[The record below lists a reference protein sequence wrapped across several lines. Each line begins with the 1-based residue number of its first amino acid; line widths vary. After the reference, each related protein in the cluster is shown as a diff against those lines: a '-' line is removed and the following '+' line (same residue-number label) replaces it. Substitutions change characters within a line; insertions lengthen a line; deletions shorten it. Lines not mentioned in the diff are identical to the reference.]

1 MFIVHPSAYR
11 ADSIYKSVNYVHGT
25 IFIYILYLLLIA
37 LTAFHSLVP
46 YMCNDIKVESNL
58 NFQGIQTIYVPK
70 NLNCDE
76 KY

>member
-1 MFIVHPSAYR
+1 
-11 ADSIYKSVNYVHGT
+11 
-25 IFIYILYLLLIA
+25 
-37 LTAFHSLVP
+37 
-46 YMCNDIKVESNL
+46 MCNDIKVESNL